1 MCGVCV
7 CVRASECVGMHASV
21 FVHVNVRTS
30 NVITTY
36 PVLPCRLMFGTTQ
49 LYVFCMPKKPEPEAT
64 FESAQEEIAANSGE
78 IDTNSD
84 YTSKGETQ

>member
-1 MCGVCV
+1 
-7 CVRASECVGMHASV
+7 MHASV

-36 PVLPCRLMFGTTQ
+36 PVLQAYVRYYPAVLPCRLMFGTTQ
-49 LYVFCMPKKPEPEAT
+49 LYVFCMPKKPEPEVT
-64 FESAQEEIAANSGE
+64 FESAQEEIATNSGE
-78 IDTNSD
+78 IDTNSG